1 MNCVI
6 ATSKQELALH
16 TDNAAL
22 LALIRAVLAMHS
34 ACLLPITQGK
44 CIDKPLL
51 SSQNSFNHNK
61 LVLEYTFLRFNSRK
75 IHNLLIR
82 ITSLSVKIRKQL
94 QRMYSSY
101 LHH

>member
-6 ATSKQELALH
+6 ATSKQGLALH
-16 TDNAAL
+16 TENAAL

-51 SSQNSFNHNK
+51 SSQNSF
-61 LVLEYTFLRFNSRK
+61 
-75 IHNLLIR
+75 
-82 ITSLSVKIRKQL
+82 
-94 QRMYSSY
+94 
-101 LHH
+101 